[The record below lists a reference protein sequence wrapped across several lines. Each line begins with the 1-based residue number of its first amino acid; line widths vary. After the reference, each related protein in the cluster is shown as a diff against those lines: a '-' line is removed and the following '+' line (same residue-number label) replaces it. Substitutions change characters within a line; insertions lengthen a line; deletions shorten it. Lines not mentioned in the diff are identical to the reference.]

1 MKTIELKNIS
11 KAFGDI
17 KALEEVTLSIN
28 AGELISIL
36 GPSGCGK
43 TTLLRLIA
51 GLEYPDSGQI
61 EINEVINSIA
71 DKFFISTEKR
81 NIGMVFQS
89 LALWPHMT
97 VAENIEFGLKIKK
110 LSKNDIKKK
119 VSETLEMVSL
129 ISSGNRYPSEL
140 SGGEK
145 QRAALA
151 RAIAAEP
158 RLLLLD
164 EPFNSLD
171 HNLRYEI
178 RSEIKSILLR
188 LKITAIFVTHYH
200 EDAVFMSE
208 KIAVMNKGRIEQFDS
223 VESLYSAPASGFVAD
238 FMKGCEECVFD
249 RINYKKTKH
258 NNKIYHLEK
267 ISNVK

>member
-1 MKTIELKNIS
+1 VKTIELKNIS
-11 KAFGDI
+11 KFFGNV
-17 KALEEVTLSIN
+17 KALEEISLSIN
-28 AGELISIL
+28 EGELISIL

-51 GLEYPDSGQI
+51 GLEYPDSGQV
-61 EINEVINSIA
+61 EINGVINSIA
-71 DKFFISTEKR
+71 EKFFIPAEKR
-81 NIGMVFQS
+81 NIGMVFQN

-110 LSKNDIKKK
+110 LSKNDIKNK
-119 VSETLEMVSL
+119 VNEVLGMVSL
-129 ISSGNRYPSEL
+129 ASAGNRYPSEL

-151 RAIAAEP
+151 RAVAAEP

-171 HNLRYEI
+171 SNLRYEI
-178 RSEIKSILLR
+178 RSEIKDILTR
-188 LKITAIFVTHYH
+188 LKITAIFVTHNH

-223 VESLYSAPASGFVAD
+223 AENLYLNPASGFVAG
-238 FMKGCEECVFD
+238 FMKGCEECVFN
-249 RINYKKTKH
+249 RTSYKKAKPY
-258 NNKIYHLEK
+258 KKVYHLEK
-267 ISNVK
+267 VSNVK

>member
-11 KAFGDI
+11 KSFGNI
-17 KALEEVTLSIN
+17 KAVEGITLAIN
-28 AGELISIL
+28 EGELVSVL

-51 GLEYPDSGQI
+51 GLDHPDSGQI
-61 EINEVINSIA
+61 EINGVINSIA
-71 DKFFISTEKR
+71 DKCFIPAEKR
-81 NIGMVFQS
+81 NIGMVFQN

-97 VAENIEFGLKIKK
+97 VYENMEFGLKIKK
-110 LSKNDIKKK
+110 IPENELKNK
-119 VSETLEMVSL
+119 VSEALEMVSL
-129 ISSGNRYPSEL
+129 SSAGNRYPSEL

-151 RAIAAEP
+151 RAIAVEP

-171 HNLRYEI
+171 CNLKHDI
-178 RSEIKSILLR
+178 RSEVKNILSGLN
-188 LKITAIFVTHYH
+188 ITAIFVTHSQ

-223 VESLYSAPASGFVAD
+223 TENLYSNPASGFVAG
-238 FMKGCEECVFD
+238 FMKGCEECVLS
-249 RINYKKTKH
+249 RVNHKKIKSDS
-258 NNKIYHLEK
+258 KVYHLEK